1 MEILLYVYFG
11 INLMMLGSYLF
22 DGFNNDSKITKIFSS
37 VVLFFFGGILVV
49 YELTIADKVAEWWYN
64 SEIGFWYRLNIS
76 KEYDDKSSDYLEALK
91 RRISAEKENKDKESQ
106 KLVKHLTRIV
116 ERNNQKDTVK

>member
-1 MEILLYVYFG
+1 MEIILYIYFG

-22 DGFNNDSKITKIFSS
+22 DSFNDDTVFNKIFSS
-37 VVLFFFGGILVV
+37 VLLFFFGGILVI

-76 KEYDDKSSDYLEALK
+76 KEYDNKSSEYIGALK
-91 RRISAEKENKDKESQ
+91 RYTATEKGDTKDSK
-106 KLVKHLTRIV
+106 KFVRNLNRIV
-116 ERNNQKDTVK
+116 NRNT